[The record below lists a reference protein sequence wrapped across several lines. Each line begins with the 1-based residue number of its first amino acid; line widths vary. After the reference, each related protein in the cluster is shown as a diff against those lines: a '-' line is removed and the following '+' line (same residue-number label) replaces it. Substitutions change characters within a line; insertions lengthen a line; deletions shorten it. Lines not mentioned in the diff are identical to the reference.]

1 MSRFFIDRPVFAW
14 VIALVVMLAGALSIL
29 KLPVNQYP
37 SIAAPAIGIQ
47 VNYPGASARTVQDT
61 VVQVIEQQLNGIDG
75 LRYMSSDSTS
85 DGRMSLTVTFE
96 QGTDPDIAQ
105 VQVQNKLQL
114 ATPLLPQEVQQQ
126 GIRVTKAVKNF
137 LLVIGVVSED
147 GSMTNQDLSNYV
159 VANIQDP
166 ISRTTGVGDFQV
178 FGAQYAMRI
187 WLDPARLNSYQL
199 TPVDIKAAIQE
210 QNVQTSAGQIGGLP
224 AAPDQQLNA
233 TITAKSRLQTAEQ
246 FADILLRVNADGSQ
260 VRLGDV
266 ARVELG
272 GESYNVSAQYNGL
285 PASGMAIKL
294 ATGAN
299 ALDTAKAIR
308 ATVAE
313 LEPFMPQGMKV
324 VFPYDTTPVVS
335 ASIQSVL
342 MTLVEAVVLVF
353 LVMYLFL
360 QNFRATLIPT
370 LAVPVVLLGTFGV
383 LAMFGFTIN
392 TLTMFAM
399 VLAIGLLVDDA
410 IVVVENV
417 ERVMVEDGLP
427 PLEATRKSMDQIQG
441 ALVGIG
447 LVLSAVFLPMAFFG
461 GSTGVIYKQFSITI
475 VSAMALSV
483 LVALVFTPALC
494 ATMLKPPAADHGHKR
509 GFFGWFNRTF
519 DKAVGQYERGVVAV
533 LKRKLPYIMMYVV
546 IVMAMAWM
554 FTRIPTAFLPE
565 EDQGVLYAQI
575 QTPSG
580 ATAVRTQA
588 VIDEVRRYL
597 LQDEGETVAS
607 VFNVNGF
614 NFGGRGQSSALAF
627 VMLKP
632 WEDRT
637 EPGQGV
643 FELAE
648 RAQRHF
654 ATLRD
659 AKVNAFA
666 PPAVMELGNATGF
679 NLYLQDR
686 AGLGHEALGA
696 ARDQLVELAAKE
708 PALANVRAN
717 GPRDEPQYNLVI
729 NDERARAHGLSLAEI
744 NETVAIAWG
753 GNYVNDFIDRGRVK
767 KVYVQGQATSRMSPE
782 DLGKWYV
789 RNASGQMVSLSTFAH
804 GEWSYGPPK
813 LSRYNGVQALELQG
827 EPAAGYSSGDAMAA
841 IERIAG
847 QLPPGVGFSWTG
859 QSYEER
865 LSGDQAPALFI
876 LSLLVVFL
884 CLAAL
889 YESWSIPFSVMLV
902 VPLGVIGALLF
913 TSMRGLSNDVFFQV
927 GLLTTVGLC
936 AKNAILI
943 VEFANDLHK
952 QGMSHFNAAVMACR
966 MRLRPIIMTSLA
978 FTLGVVPLVLSSGA
992 GAGSQHAI
1000 GTGVIGGVITGTL
1013 LAIFWV
1019 PLFYLAVSSLFQ
1031 RNSPVQNNSIAGRPP
1046 ALSSKESSQ

>member
-1 MSRFFIDRPVFAW
+1 M
-14 VIALVVMLAGALSIL
+14 
-29 KLPVNQYP
+29 
-37 SIAAPAIGIQ
+37 
-47 VNYPGASARTVQDT
+47 
-61 VVQVIEQQLNGIDG
+61 
-75 LRYMSSDSTS
+75 
-85 DGRMSLTVTFE
+85 
-96 QGTDPDIAQ
+96 
-105 VQVQNKLQL
+105 
-114 ATPLLPQEVQQQ
+114 
-126 GIRVTKAVKNF
+126 
-137 LLVIGVVSED
+137 
-147 GSMTNQDLSNYV
+147 
-159 VANIQDP
+159 
-166 ISRTTGVGDFQV
+166 
-178 FGAQYAMRI
+178 
-187 WLDPARLNSYQL
+187 
-199 TPVDIKAAIQE
+199 
-210 QNVQTSAGQIGGLP
+210 
-224 AAPDQQLNA
+224 
-233 TITAKSRLQTAEQ
+233 
-246 FADILLRVNADGSQ
+246 
-260 VRLGDV
+260 
-266 ARVELG
+266 
-272 GESYNVSAQYNGL
+272 
-285 PASGMAIKL
+285 
-294 ATGAN
+294 
-299 ALDTAKAIR
+299 
-308 ATVAE
+308 
-313 LEPFMPQGMKV
+313 
-324 VFPYDTTPVVS
+324 
-335 ASIQSVL
+335 
-342 MTLVEAVVLVF
+342 
-353 LVMYLFL
+353 
-360 QNFRATLIPT
+360 
-370 LAVPVVLLGTFGV
+370 
-383 LAMFGFTIN
+383 
-392 TLTMFAM
+392 
-399 VLAIGLLVDDA
+399 
-410 IVVVENV
+410 VENV
-417 ERVMVEDGLP
+417 ERVMVEDSLP

-519 DKAVGQYERGVVAV
+519 DKAIGQYERGVVGV
-533 LKRKLPYIMMYVV
+533 LKRKLPYLMMYVM
-546 IVMAMAWM
+546 IVLAMAWM

-597 LQDEGETVAS
+597 LEDEGETVAS

-614 NFGGRGQSSALAF
+614 NFGGRGQSSGLAF

-632 WEDRT
+632 WEQRS

-643 FELAE
+643 FELVE
-648 RAQRHF
+648 RAHQHF

-659 AKVNAFA
+659 AKINAFA

-696 ARDQLVELAAKE
+696 ARDQFVELAAKE

-729 NDERARAHGLSLAEI
+729 DDERARAHGLSLADI

-789 RNASGQMVSLSTFAH
+789 RNASGQMVSLSTFAR

-847 QLPPGVGFSWTG
+847 QLPTGVRFSWTG

-913 TSMRGLSNDVFFQV
+913 TSMRGCPTMCS
-927 GLLTTVGLC
+927 
-936 AKNAILI
+936 
-943 VEFANDLHK
+943 
-952 QGMSHFNAAVMACR
+952 S
-966 MRLRPIIMTSLA
+966 RLVCSRPW
-978 FTLGVVPLVLSSGA
+978 V
-992 GAGSQHAI
+992 SQRK
-1000 GTGVIGGVITGTL
+1000 TR
-1013 LAIFWV
+1013 
-1019 PLFYLAVSSLFQ
+1019 S
-1031 RNSPVQNNSIAGRPP
+1031 
-1046 ALSSKESSQ
+1046 